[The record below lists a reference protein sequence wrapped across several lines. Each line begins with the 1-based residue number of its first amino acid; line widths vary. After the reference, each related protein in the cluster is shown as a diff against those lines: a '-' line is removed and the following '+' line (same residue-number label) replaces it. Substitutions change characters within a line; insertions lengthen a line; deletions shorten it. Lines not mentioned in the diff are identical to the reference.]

1 MLRTH
6 SDHTQ
11 DTQCTCT
18 GHTLSCK
25 QDTQN
30 KHCSTQ
36 DTLRTRGDNTQ
47 DTHRTHNAHTQD
59 THYHENRTH
68 TGHTYLLSAQV
79 PPHLSRCLEPGK
91 WALKVSWVCT
101 HYIKGF
107 WIDGSLNLLGLRT
120 QNAFCKCCIR
130 GTSHSG
136 LPWCVLCGLRGG
148 ILCRCCEFKCRL
160 IPLIYLTS

>member
-79 PPHLSRCLEPGK
+79 PPPPLQMSWARKEGLEGFMSVYPLHKKLLDWFVFKPLRFEYTNCILQVLHTRNQPLWSSMVWVVRIARWHPLSL
-91 WALKVSWVCT
+91 L
-101 HYIKGF
+101 
-107 WIDGSLNLLGLRT
+107 WI
-120 QNAFCKCCIR
+120 
-130 GTSHSG
+130 
-136 LPWCVLCGLRGG
+136 
-148 ILCRCCEFKCRL
+148 
-160 IPLIYLTS
+160 